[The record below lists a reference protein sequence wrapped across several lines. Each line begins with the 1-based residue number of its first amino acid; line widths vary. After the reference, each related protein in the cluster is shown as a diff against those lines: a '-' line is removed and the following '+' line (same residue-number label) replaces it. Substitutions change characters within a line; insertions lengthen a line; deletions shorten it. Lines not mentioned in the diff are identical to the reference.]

1 MIGPTTSLE
10 GRRRHHVGTSHVG
23 RTRGHSTQV
32 PTDVTSFLLTSPF
45 MTIELWNHGAR
56 LIAVN
61 VPDRNKQ
68 TANVI
73 LRYANLDEYDD
84 PYSAHGYLGATIGRT
99 ANRIGNAR
107 FHLDGEECRLSAND
121 GVNHLHGGAIGFD
134 QHVWST
140 SHEASAEHASVEM
153 TLASPAGDQGYPGDL
168 AMTTSFVL
176 CENTLHIETTATTS
190 SMTIVGT
197 TNHAYWNLAGQG
209 TIEHHT
215 LTVEAARYVP
225 VDDQLIPIGPLAD
238 VEGTEFDFRR
248 RRKLGPVLAGR
259 GLDHCLV
266 LDRVEPPQVILE
278 DSTSGR
284 AMRMSTNQPGV
295 QVYTGSYLPDRFTGV
310 CLEPQDLPDTPSNPP
325 YGSSLLVPG
334 AQYRHW
340 TTYEFGSAG

>member
-1 MIGPTTSLE
+1 MIGTTSSLE
-10 GRRRHHVGTSHVG
+10 GRRRHHVVTSHVG

-45 MTIELWNHGAR
+45 MTVELWNHGAR
-56 LIAVN
+56 LVAVN
-61 VPDRNKQ
+61 VPDRNKH

-73 LRYANLDEYDD
+73 LRYATLPEYDD

-107 FHLDGEECRLSAND
+107 FSLDGEECLLSAND

-134 QHVWST
+134 QHVWAA
-140 SHEASAEHASVEM
+140 SHEASEEHASVEM
-153 TLASPAGDQGYPGDL
+153 TLESPAGDQGYPGAL
-168 AMTTSFVL
+168 TMTTSFRL
-176 CENTLHIETTATTS
+176 RENTLHIETTATTS

-215 LTVEAARYVP
+215 LLVAASRYVP
-225 VDDQLIPIGPLAD
+225 VDDQLIPIGTLTD
-238 VEGTEFDFRR
+238 VEGTVFDFRR
-248 RRKLGPVLAGR
+248 RRKLGPVLAGG
-259 GLDHCLV
+259 GLDHCMV
-266 LDRVEPPQVILE
+266 FDRAEPQPVILE
-278 DSTSGR
+278 DPASGR

-295 QVYTGSYLPDRFTGV
+295 QVYTGSYLPEPFTGV
-310 CLEPQDLPDTPSNPP
+310 CLEPQHLPDTPNNPL
-325 YGSSLLVPG
+325 YGSTLLVPG
-334 AQYRHW
+334 AHYRHW